1 MQQRKN
7 SRMNHST
14 GAWTMD
20 ERTQDAL
27 VLTER
32 IRATRDEVFDFLVE
46 PDKLLRWMGTD
57 ADIDPQPGG
66 KFWLNVT
73 GDDIAI
79 GSYLEVD
86 RPNRVVFTWGWDG
99 SLEVPPGSSTVTFT
113 LTADGDETVVEL
125 AHAGLPMGQDDEHR
139 NGRVYFLGRL
149 VDTVSGHELNQ
160 QR

>member
-1 MQQRKN
+1 
-7 SRMNHST
+7 
-14 GAWTMD
+14 MD

-46 PDKLLRWMGTD
+46 PDKLLRWIGTD

-139 NGRVYFLGRL
+139 NGWVYFLGRL